1 MRRSLEWCGSNSG
14 IPCMIVALDDAI
26 VLPIP
31 TTMKAVGL
39 FRTSSN
45 AIAPELRE
53 ELVQRLGR
61 APGASAVAVGASGRP
76 GIALKAATE
85 QDAVSRALT
94 DCAKQDR
101 GCRVIAIGPFSVE

>member
-1 MRRSLEWCGSNSG
+1 
-14 IPCMIVALDDAI
+14 MIVALDDAI
-26 VLPIP
+26 VVPIP

-45 AIAPELRE
+45 APELRE
-53 ELVQRLGR
+53 ELVQRLGS
-61 APGASAVAVGASGRP
+61 APGGRSAVAVGASGRT

-101 GCRVIAIGPFSVE
+101 GCRVIAIGPFSVEPK